1 MKQTWKNMLLQVKI
15 LGIAK
20 VSGFFFLFSFLFPW
34 QSIILFYFL
43 DGWNISAWT

>member
-1 MKQTWKNMLLQVKI
+1 MKKLKNFNMLLQVI
-15 LGIAK
+15 IMGIAK
-20 VSGFFFLFSFLFPW
+20 VNVFFLFSFLFPW